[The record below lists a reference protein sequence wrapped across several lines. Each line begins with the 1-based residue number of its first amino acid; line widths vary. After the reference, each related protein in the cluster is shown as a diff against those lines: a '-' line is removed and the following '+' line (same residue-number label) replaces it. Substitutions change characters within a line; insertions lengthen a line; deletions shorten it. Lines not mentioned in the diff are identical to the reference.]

1 MHELKKYV
9 LKPLVLIGALN
20 WGLVGF
26 FNFDLVAAIL
36 PNPELARIVYSIV
49 GLAAVLM
56 IVFMFTS
63 DTKYK

>member
-1 MHELKKYV
+1 MHELKKYL

-26 FNFDLVAAIL
+26 FNFDLVATIL

-49 GLAAVLM
+49 GLAAVVM
-56 IVFMFTS
+56 IIFMFTS
-63 DTKYK
+63 ETKYK